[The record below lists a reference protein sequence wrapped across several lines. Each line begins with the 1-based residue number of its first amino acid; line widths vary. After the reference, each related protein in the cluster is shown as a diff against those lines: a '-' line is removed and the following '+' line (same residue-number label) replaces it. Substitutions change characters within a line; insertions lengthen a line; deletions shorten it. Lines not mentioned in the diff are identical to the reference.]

1 MRITKAFYI
10 TPSNEKLI
18 KEFETKVP
26 VVMVEYGTEGYYET
40 EHTIS
45 FMSELIELNKNI
57 GATIQDAFVLSNL
70 SMFPNGNVEKLY
82 EIANRMY
89 FKNEGSK

>member
-1 MRITKAFYI
+1 MNTKKAFYI
-10 TPSNEKLI
+10 TPSNEKLL

-26 VVMVEYGTEGYYET
+26 VIMVEFGTQGYYET
-40 EHTIS
+40 EHSIS

-70 SMFPNGNVEKLY
+70 SIFPNGNVEKLY
-82 EIANRMY
+82 EIANRRE
-89 FKNEGSK
+89 FK

>member
-1 MRITKAFYI
+1 MNTKKAFYI

-18 KEFETKVP
+18 KEFETRVP

-57 GATIQDAFVLSNL
+57 GASIQDAYVLSNL
-70 SMFPNGNVEKLY
+70 SIFPNGNVEKLY
-82 EIANRMY
+82 EIANRKE
-89 FKNEGSK
+89 FK

>member
-1 MRITKAFYI
+1 MNTKKAFYI

-18 KEFETKVP
+18 KEFETRVP
-26 VVMVEYGTEGYYET
+26 VIMVEYETQGYYET
-40 EHTIS
+40 EHSIS
-45 FMSELIELNKNI
+45 FMSELVELNKNI

-82 EIANRMY
+82 EIANRKD
-89 FKNEGSK
+89 FK

>member
-1 MRITKAFYI
+1 MNTKKAFYI
-10 TPSNEKLI
+10 TPSNEKLL

-26 VVMVEYGTEGYYET
+26 VIMVEFGTQGYYET
-40 EHTIS
+40 EHSIS

-70 SMFPNGNVEKLY
+70 SIFPNGNVEKLY
-82 EIANRMY
+82 EIANRKE
-89 FKNEGSK
+89 FK